1 MYQKS
6 SHRFRTLAFMVAL
19 AVFAIGA
26 GVAAPLKVC
35 VFCGSSDLPAP
46 KYAAMATRLGEGIGA
61 RHWTL
66 LFGGNE
72 TGLMGAVA
80 RGTKA
85 KGGKV
90 VGVLAREIQQWEKP
104 YQAADEMLT
113 ADTIRERKRMLQER
127 ADAFVVLPGGFGTLD
142 ELADTFSLAMLD
154 LQKKPLVLVNQDGYY
169 DGLISFIDHAI
180 TEKFGREAAK
190 QKLLVARTAEEAL
203 ALLER

>member
-1 MYQKS
+1 
-6 SHRFRTLAFMVAL
+6 MVAL
-19 AVFAIGA
+19 SVWAIGA

-35 VFCGSSDLPAP
+35 VFCGSSDQPAP
-46 KYAAMATRLGEGIGA
+46 KYAAMATRLGEGLGA

-169 DGLISFIDHAI
+169 DGVISFIDHAI